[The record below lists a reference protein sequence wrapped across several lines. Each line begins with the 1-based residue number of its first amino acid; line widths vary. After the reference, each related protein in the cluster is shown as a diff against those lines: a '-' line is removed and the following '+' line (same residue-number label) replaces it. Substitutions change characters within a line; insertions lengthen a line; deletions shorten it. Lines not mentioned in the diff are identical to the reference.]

1 MDFLTSLNF
10 WLWAA
15 AGLLAVLYLM
25 AGFMKASQPIEKLAG
40 QMKWPADYPRLTR
53 FVGVSEVLGA
63 VGLILPLATSIL
75 AWLTPLAAL
84 CLVAV
89 QVLAIGFHLMRKE
102 PQILPF
108 NLVLLA
114 LAAFVAWGRL
124 GLFGM

>member
-1 MDFLTSLNF
+1 MGFLMSLNF

-15 AGLLAVLYLM
+15 AGLLAVLYMM
-25 AGFMKASQPIEKLAG
+25 AGFMKASQPIDRLAG

-63 VGLILPLATSIL
+63 LGLVLPLATSVL

-84 CLVAV
+84 CLVLV
-89 QVLAIGFHLMRKE
+89 QVLAIGFHVVRKE
-102 PQILPF
+102 PQILPA